1 MKTKVIVVILEMVP
15 LNLPLLRGDHQ
26 TRLLTTGH
34 QDYTV
39 FVIAATML
47 LLTEDLIDA
56 LFVENIVQKLIRV
69 EKLLTGFRMKNP
81 PHSRLLTL
89 RHFI

>member
-47 LLTEDLIDA
+47 LLTEELIDA
-56 LFVENIVQKLIRV
+56 LFVYIMQKLVRV
-69 EKLLTGFRMKNP
+69 GKLLAGFRMKNP
-81 PHSRLLTL
+81 SHSRLLTL

>member
-1 MKTKVIVVILEMVP
+1 MKTKVIVVILEMIP

-34 QDYTV
+34 QDCTV

-47 LLTEDLIDA
+47 LLTEELIDA
-56 LFVENIVQKLIRV
+56 LFVENIGQKLVRV
-69 EKLLTGFRMKNP
+69 GKLLTGF
-81 PHSRLLTL
+81 RLLTL

>member
-1 MKTKVIVVILEMVP
+1 MKTKVIVVILEMIP

-26 TRLLTTGH
+26 SRLLTTGH
-34 QDYTV
+34 QDCTV

-47 LLTEDLIDA
+47 LLAEELIDA
-56 LFVENIVQKLIRV
+56 LFVENIGQKLVRV
-69 EKLLTGFRMKNP
+69 GKLLTGF
-81 PHSRLLTL
+81 RLLTL

>member
-1 MKTKVIVVILEMVP
+1 MKTKVIVVILEMIP

-34 QDYTV
+34 QDCTV

-47 LLTEDLIDA
+47 LLTEELIDA
-56 LFVENIVQKLIRV
+56 LFVENIGQKLVRV
-69 EKLLTGFRMKNP
+69 GKLQTGF
-81 PHSRLLTL
+81 RLLTL

>member
-1 MKTKVIVVILEMVP
+1 MKTKVIVVILEMIP
-15 LNLPLLRGDHQ
+15 LNLPLLRGGRL

-34 QDYTV
+34 QDCTV

-47 LLTEDLIDA
+47 LLTEELIDA
-56 LFVENIVQKLIRV
+56 LFVENIGQKLVRV
-69 EKLLTGFRMKNP
+69 GKLLTGF
-81 PHSRLLTL
+81 RLLTL